1 MPSAYLRTTDIARA
15 VGVHPN
21 TVRLYEEWGF
31 LPPIPR
37 SPMYRLYTEMHLDL
51 MRLAHTILHWPY
63 PGGKAVVLKLIQQAG
78 KGNLDG
84 ALESADQYLTQVK
97 AEIAAELVEHWA

>member
-1 MPSAYLRTTDIARA
+1 MTRRYLRTSDIAEA

-37 SPMYRLYTEMHLDL
+37 GPAGSPR
-51 MRLAHTILHWPY
+51 WPSRNDA
-63 PGGKAVVLKLIQQAG
+63 P
-78 KGNLDG
+78 
-84 ALESADQYLTQVK
+84 STSS
-97 AEIAAELVEHWA
+97 HR